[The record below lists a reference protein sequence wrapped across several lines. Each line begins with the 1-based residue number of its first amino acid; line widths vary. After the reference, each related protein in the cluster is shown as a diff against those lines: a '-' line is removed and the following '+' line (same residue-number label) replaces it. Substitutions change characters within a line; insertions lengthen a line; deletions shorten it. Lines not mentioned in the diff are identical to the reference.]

1 MKFSWLIVV
10 FLFSKESVLASID
23 AYPFPNEELTDRYER
38 LISELRCPQCLNTN
52 LAGSDAMIAQD
63 LRREVH
69 RMLIEGKTDKE
80 VLDFMYFR
88 YGDFVLYD
96 PRFDLKTLALWL
108 SPLLLLLA
116 AGFIWLNT
124 VRAEKEAL
132 PWEEDDEKKL
142 NEILEAKVD

>member
-1 MKFSWLIVV
+1 MRFSWLIVV
-10 FLFSKESVLASID
+10 LLCSKESVLASID
-23 AYPFPNEELTDRYER
+23 AYPFPDKELKDRYEQ
-38 LISELRCPQCLNTN
+38 LVSELRCPQCLNTN

>member
-23 AYPFPNEELTDRYER
+23 AYPFPNEELTDRYEQ

-69 RMLIEGKTDKE
+69 RMLIEGKTNEE
-80 VLDFMYFR
+80 VLDFMYYR
-88 YGDFVLYD
+88 YGDFVLYN

-108 SPLLLLLA
+108 SPFLLFILS
-116 AGFIWLNT
+116 GFIWLKT
-124 VRAEKEAL
+124 VRTEKETL
-132 PWEEDDEKKL
+132 PWEEEDEKKF
-142 NEILEAKVD
+142 NKILQSRID

>member
-1 MKFSWLIVV
+1 MKYSWLIVV
-10 FLFSKESVLASID
+10 FLLSKESVLASID
-23 AYPFPNEELTDRYER
+23 AYPFPNEELTDRYEQ

-88 YGDFVLYD
+88 YGDFVLYN